1 MDVVVDIF
9 AVIGL
14 LAVIGWIVLALVLH
28 RIRKN
33 AEKNDERRDK

>member
-1 MDVVVDIF
+1 MDIVVDIF

-33 AEKNDERRDK
+33 SKEHDTGRD